1 MTGETTVTVTGNL
14 VADPEIRFTDAGT
27 AVARF
32 RVAST
37 PRVYDRSAGRW
48 TDGEPLFLT
57 CTVWRGVAEHVC
69 ESLVRGMRVIVQG
82 RLRQRTYTDT
92 QGVRRTVFD
101 LDADDVGLSLR
112 HRIAYSEQSLP
123 PALASSTPPTPPDSP
138 EAPARARGLSS
149 QQTANRRRPVTG
161 WAAFTATASRAV
173 ADPSA
178 FRIT

>member
-1 MTGETTVTVTGNL
+1 MTGEPIITVTGNL
-14 VADPEIRFTDAGT
+14 VADPEIRFTEAGT

-37 PRVYDRSAGRW
+37 PRVYDRNAGRW
-48 TDGEPLFLT
+48 TDGEPLFIT
-57 CTVWRGVAEHVC
+57 CTTWRDVAEHVC

-82 RLRQRTYTDT
+82 RLRQRTYIDH

-112 HRIAYSEQSLP
+112 HRVAYTEQSLP
-123 PALASSTPPTPPDSP
+123 PALANSHETPSS
-138 EAPARARGLSS
+138 GLNG
-149 QQTANRRRPVTG
+149 QQTAEHRQPVTG
-161 WAAFTATASRAV
+161 WAAFAAVASRAV

-178 FRIT
+178 FRIA

>member
-1 MTGETTVTVTGNL
+1 MTGETIITVTGNL
-14 VADPEIRFTDAGT
+14 VADPEIRFTEAGT

-37 PRVYDRSAGRW
+37 PRVYDRNAGRW
-48 TDGEPLFLT
+48 TDGEPLFIT
-57 CTVWRGVAEHVC
+57 CTTWRGVAEHVC

-82 RLRQRTYTDT
+82 RLRQRTYTDH

-112 HRIAYSEQSLP
+112 HRVAYTEQSLP
-123 PALASSTPPTPPDSP
+123 PALVNSHKAPSPGFNGQQPP
-138 EAPARARGLSS
+138 EHR
-149 QQTANRRRPVTG
+149 QPVTG
-161 WAAFTATASRAV
+161 WAAFATVASRAV

-178 FRIT
+178 FRIV